1 MDEETKLLLAL
12 YQVEGIIALTK
23 DNEYK
28 EYIFR
33 HMNPVFWEI
42 KRQLTNL
49 QQQPIL
55 KEQSK
60 EKMNQLYVVD
70 QFVPFPQYHQYLS
83 T

>member
-12 YQVEGIIALTK
+12 YQVEGIIELTK

-42 KRQLTNL
+42 RRQLTNL
-49 QQQPIL
+49 RQQPKL
-55 KEQSK
+55 KE
-60 EKMNQLYVVD
+60 
-70 QFVPFPQYHQYLS
+70 
-83 T
+83 